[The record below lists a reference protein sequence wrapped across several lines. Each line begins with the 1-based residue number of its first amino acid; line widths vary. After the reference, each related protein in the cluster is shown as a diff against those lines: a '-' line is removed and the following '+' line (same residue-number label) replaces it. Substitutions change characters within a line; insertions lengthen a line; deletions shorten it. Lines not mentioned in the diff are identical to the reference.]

1 MDAIIKDT
9 DVLKTLFLNHVVDGN
24 LLSTNLSNG
33 LSVEALGG
41 ESLNVKI
48 SEDGSIMI
56 NNAKVVIAD
65 IEASNGVIHVI
76 DAVLSFEADNT
87 IVDIAKANGSFTTLL
102 EAAEAAG
109 LVETLSSPGALS
121 KYL

>member
-1 MDAIIKDT
+1 
-9 DVLKTLFLNHVVDGN
+9 VDGN
-24 LLSTNLSNG
+24 VLSTNLSNG

-76 DAVLSFEADNT
+76 DAVLSFVGGDNFANNNNDGTFAAVEETSGSRSTIEAFNLAL
-87 IVDIAKANGSFTTLL
+87 VS
-102 EAAEAAG
+102 AAFASIPF
-109 LVETLSSPGALS
+109 LV
-121 KYL
+121 